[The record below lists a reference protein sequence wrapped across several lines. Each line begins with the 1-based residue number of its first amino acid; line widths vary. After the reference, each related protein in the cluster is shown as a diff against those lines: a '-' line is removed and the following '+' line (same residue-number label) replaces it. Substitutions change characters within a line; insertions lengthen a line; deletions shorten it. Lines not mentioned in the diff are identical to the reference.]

1 MSETHKQA
9 IDSFSPDLNTDF
21 VDKTTSQTISGE
33 KNFLNT
39 IVQTLDKN
47 QGEATAYN
55 ERMLYVKSKD
65 GKRIGSFGGAIEA
78 TGQSRAYIASSFT
91 KEDGTVVYSILD
103 TYTNGTDTW
112 ATAPNP
118 PSSDNSNK
126 IATTSWSRSQLVTL
140 DSNQTI
146 TGSKTFTQDI
156 NGTAMNAYWA
166 DLAEMYYSD
175 ADYKPGTLVEF
186 GGSAE
191 ITLAINEANAV
202 VSTKP
207 AVCMN
212 NQPEPDKLKLP
223 IALGGRVPVRIYGTL
238 NKFDRIALSKE
249 KFGVACKAEQDD
261 KVIGV
266 TLEAK
271 EKESEDLVLC
281 AVKMKF

>member
-33 KNFLNT
+33 KNFTNT

-47 QGEATAYN
+47 QGEETAYN
-55 ERMLYVKSKD
+55 EKMLYVKSKD
-65 GKRIGSFGGAIEA
+65 GKRIGSFGSGIQ
-78 TGQSRAYIASSFT
+78 TGGQSRAYIASSFT

-118 PSSDNSNK
+118 PSGDNSNK

-212 NQPEPDKLKLP
+212 NQPESDKLKLP

-249 KFGVACKAEQDD
+249 KFGVACKAEQGD
-261 KVIGV
+261 KAIGV
-266 TLEAK
+266 ALEAK